1 MDQPD
6 RKFRFYL
13 AETGEII
20 HTVTLKEKTPEEKLD
35 EIRLNLAYEKG
46 YEANSI
52 DYEEI

>member
-1 MDQPD
+1 MNGPD

-20 HTVTLKEKTPEEKLD
+20 HTVTLREEPTEEKMD
-35 EIRLNLAYEKG
+35 EIRLKLAYDKG

-52 DYEEI
+52 DYDEI

>member
-1 MDQPD
+1 MNEPN

-20 HTVTLKEKTPEEKLD
+20 HTVTLKEKPTEKKLD